1 MMLLRLRSSLNN
13 SFRFQNTPSI
23 SVNNRKSK
31 YSLTLLTKKV
41 INVVEKKSVS
51 LVEKEIKINLFPVV
65 VPGATFWY

>member
-31 YSLTLLTKKV
+31 YSLILLTKKV

>member
-1 MMLLRLRSSLNN
+1 MLLRLRSSLNN

-31 YSLTLLTKKV
+31 YSLILLTKKV